1 MRFAS
6 ESALALGHTQDG
18 MLLLYIHTH
27 RPAKQIQIDDMAKHA
42 NQNRGDG
49 WIERRSDRTEHG
61 FTLEMPGE
69 LTHNQPGEVS
79 DAKQLKMP
87 NLRQI
92 LKFPPDILMKS
103 E

>member
-1 MRFAS
+1 
-6 ESALALGHTQDG
+6 
-18 MLLLYIHTH
+18 
-27 RPAKQIQIDDMAKHA
+27 MAKHA
-42 NQNRGDG
+42 NQNRGDR

-79 DAKQLKMP
+79 DAKQLKIE
-87 NLRQI
+87 LCAKF